1 MKISWIRGS
10 ETIDFSLPNKF
21 FVLGLIGTAKSTFL
35 ETMAEEYLFRNQAVC
50 DIFGS
55 RDGEGLAWLRSKW
68 VTSGEK
74 KVLLVHGQN
83 VDVKCSYDT
92 KSVSDLKLNDFDN
105 YDLIISSTPLYIT
118 PNQEFREVNRLLD
131 LLYKRQSWTRLVYGI
146 TREAANLFYSRL
158 RVSGDQLQAK
168 AEAVYLIR
176 ESRHMGLALGLDSL
190 KYTSI
195 DIDMRMLTDFQI
207 IKSLGRFGLPDDL
220 KWLYSFIRPEF
231 IRKMGKNEFV
241 IITNSGAIG
250 IGVFQPLLWH
260 KQQGEH
266 ILKAVDVKV
275 EYGEVPKLGEDR
287 RTYKTIG
294 DEEHAEI
301 MALYLDEKQ
310 SMAKIEKLKR
320 RSRSTIKAQIDE
332 HDEAVTRSGFCPK
345 CKRVNGLHTTQLSK
359 CIIQY

>member
-1 MKISWIRGS
+1 MMITWLRGS
-10 ETIDFSLPNKF
+10 ETINFSLPNKF

-35 ETMAEEYLFRNQAVC
+35 ETMAEEYLFRNQTVC

-55 RDGEGLAWLRSKW
+55 RDGEGLAWLRSEW
-68 VTSGEK
+68 VTNDEK

-83 VDVKCSYDT
+83 VDVKCSHDT
-92 KSVSDLKLNDFDN
+92 KSISEMNLKDFSE
-105 YDLIISSTPLYIT
+105 YDIIISSTPLYVT
-118 PNQEFREVNRLLD
+118 PNQEFQEVNRLLD
-131 LLYKRQSWTRLVYGI
+131 LLYKRQSWDRLVYGI

-220 KWLYSFIRPEF
+220 KWLYSFITPEF
-231 IRKMGKNEFV
+231 IRQMKKGEFV
-241 IITNSGAIG
+241 IIANSGAIG
-250 IGVFQPLLWH
+250 IGEFKPLTWH

-275 EYGEVPKLGEDR
+275 EYGEAPKLGEDR

-294 DEEHAEI
+294 DPEHAEI
-301 MALYLDEKQ
+301 IALYVDSEK
-310 SMAKIEKLKR
+310 SMAKIEKQKE
-320 RSRSTIKAQIDE
+320 RSRSTIKAQIDS
-332 HDEAVTRSGFCPK
+332 HNEAIKRSGFCPQ
-345 CKRVNGLHTTQLSK
+345 CSRVKGNHAKDSTRTNSL
-359 CIIQY
+359 